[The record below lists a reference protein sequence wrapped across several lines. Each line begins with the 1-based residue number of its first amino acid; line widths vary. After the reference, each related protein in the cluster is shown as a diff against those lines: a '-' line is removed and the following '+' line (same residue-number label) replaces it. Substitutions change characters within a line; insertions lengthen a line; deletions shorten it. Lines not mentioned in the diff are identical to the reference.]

1 MAEYRQL
8 RFVPPPGATDILLV
22 RHGESEPLVDGQ
34 LLPTL
39 ADGQGDPALAPKG
52 ELHAQ
57 QVCERLVSE
66 AVDAIYVSSLRRT
79 WQTAAPLV
87 RSLGIEPEVEPDLRE
102 VFLGEWEG
110 GLLRKKM
117 AEMGPLARRVLDE
130 QRWEIVPGAES
141 AATFSGRVRHG
152 LERIAAAHPDQRVA
166 LFTHGGVIGEL
177 LAQAS
182 GSAPFAFTGAD
193 NGSISEIVVTPQR
206 WIVRGFNDTTHLEIG
221 VTRRLGDSPA
231 M

>member
-57 QVCERLVSE
+57 QVCERLASE

-110 GLLRKKM
+110 GLLRKK
-117 AEMGPLARRVLDE
+117 
-130 QRWEIVPGAES
+130 I
-141 AATFSGRVRHG
+141 
-152 LERIAAAHPDQRVA
+152 ERPDLPR
-166 LFTHGGVIGEL
+166 LIH
-177 LAQAS
+177 
-182 GSAPFAFTGAD
+182 
-193 NGSISEIVVTPQR
+193 
-206 WIVRGFNDTTHLEIG
+206 
-221 VTRRLGDSPA
+221 TRRGMGNVLSDKSEEE
-231 M
+231 